1 MRLSLLVKAAGRE
14 ATEPDVFDPGAPG
27 QASPAYRMT
36 ERILQT
42 MARTNHTKRPGFQ
55 KVANMLLILFSDPD
69 NLNVPPL
76 TPQEIQKLKGEFL
89 RSEQVEPSELE
100 EEELTPETVEDEPA
114 DDVVPEQQLPEEPQG
129 PPPLGPLEL

>member
-1 MRLSLLVKAAGRE
+1 
-14 ATEPDVFDPGAPG
+14 
-27 QASPAYRMT
+27 MT

-55 KVANMLLILFSDPD
+55 KVANMLLILFSDAD

-76 TPQEIQKLKGEFL
+76 TSKEIQKLKSEFL

-100 EEELTPETVEDEPA
+100 EEELTPEPSHQDVPA
-114 DDVVPEQQLPEEPQG
+114 PESGPGAQPEQG
-129 PPPLGPLEL
+129 PLGLE

>member
-1 MRLSLLVKAAGRE
+1 
-14 ATEPDVFDPGAPG
+14 
-27 QASPAYRMT
+27 MT

-76 TPQEIQKLKGEFL
+76 TSKEIQKLKSEFL
-89 RSEQVEPSELE
+89 RSEQTEPSELE
-100 EEELTPETVEDEPA
+100 EEELTPEPSQQDNPSPA
-114 DDVVPEQQLPEEPQG
+114 PEEPQPEQG
-129 PPPLGPLEL
+129 PLGLE